1 MVERKYRPLR
11 RSEPFSFRAERMPA
25 LAAESCIS
33 PLSPVRYGWKQRRL
47 SRGIS
52 AFSRLERKPTD
63 CVADDAVCC
72 ELLSRSVNRL
82 TLERR
87 LTIAVDRERAG

>member
-25 LAAESCIS
+25 LAAESRVS

-52 AFSRLERKPTD
+52 AFSKLELKPTD
-63 CVADDAVCC
+63 CVAEPSQF
-72 ELLSRSVNRL
+72 ELSGDFRSLRKKQ
-82 TLERR
+82 
-87 LTIAVDRERAG
+87 DSPW